1 MTTQYASSIYPV
13 PNRFIGIG
21 KETAGPGSVATA
33 TYTLP
38 LTSFKPDDK
47 VTYLPDAAW
56 RNSMGD
62 LYNLVQGVEI
72 ADISLAGPF
81 FADGFGYVLA
91 DMMGDYYQSVNG
103 GVTGTTTT
111 LSGSVASGATTIVL
125 ANSGSGVAVDDL
137 ISVGSTGTTAEEVR
151 QVTAIAGGTATLNMQ
166 LYQGHASGGTVT
178 VYSSWDTI
186 THSFAQLNTG
196 SGMGGFNEAQP
207 PTYSFT
213 DYTGVPAS
221 TGARQYAYS
230 VFSEVALTSNATAL
244 LEWDGKLTAVASEI
258 AATTP
263 TTSISDVAPQAAWNT
278 TVTIAGSGTYNTEEW
293 KLTLQRKIT
302 PKFENAG
309 QQAPYAIPRGAL
321 SAMLNF
327 TFDPASDE
335 EEYLPLRNATIQ
347 TLVLNCTNGQT
358 GTAATSI
365 NISATKMQVDT
376 SVIEDTK
383 EDFGWTNTAKLIENT
398 TDTGPSGGYGPCV
411 ISVTNRVIAY

>member
-1 MTTQYASSIYPV
+1 MTNNYASQVYPT
-13 PNRFIGIG
+13 PDRFIGVG
-21 KETAGPGSVATA
+21 KEPAPGSVTTATA
-33 TYTLP
+33 TIP
-38 LTSFKPDDK
+38 LTAFKPDDK
-47 VTYLPDAAW
+47 VSYYPDAAW
-56 RNSMGD
+56 RNAMGD

-72 ADISLAGPF
+72 ADISLTGPF
-81 FADGFGYVLA
+81 YSDTFGYVLA

-137 ISVGSTGTTAEEVR
+137 ISVGGTGVTQEVR

-186 THSFAQLNTG
+186 VHNFAQLNIGT
-196 SGMGGFNEAQP
+196 GMGGFTQSQP
-207 PTYSFT
+207 PTYTFT
-213 DYTGVPAS
+213 DSTGVPAS
-221 TGARQYAYS
+221 TGARQYAYA

-244 LEWDGKLTAVASEI
+244 LEWDGKITALASEI

-263 TTSISDVAPQAAWNT
+263 TTSLSDVAPLAAWNT
-278 TVTIAGSGTYNTEEW
+278 TVTIAGGGTYNTDEW

-302 PKFENAG
+302 PKYGNNG

-327 TFDPASDE
+327 TFDPAQDE
-335 EEYLPLRNATIQ
+335 LQYLSMRDATIQ
-347 TLVLNCTNGQT
+347 TLSLNSTNGQS
-358 GTAATSI
+358 GTAASSI
-365 NISATKMQVDT
+365 QITATKMQMDT
-376 SVIEDTK
+376 SVIDDTK
-383 EDFGWTNTAKLIENT
+383 DVFGWQNTAKLIENT
-398 TDTGPSGGYGPCV
+398 TDTGPSGGYGPC
-411 ISVTNRVIAY
+411 IIALTNRTISY

>member
-1 MTTQYASSIYPV
+1 MANYAQQLYPT
-13 PNRFIGIG
+13 PDRFVGVG
-21 KETAGPGSVATA
+21 KETAGPGSVASETA
-33 TYTLP
+33 TIP

-47 VTYLPDAAW
+47 ITYLPDAAW
-56 RNSMGD
+56 RNAMGD
-62 LYNLVQGVEI
+62 LYNLVSGVEI

-81 FADGFGYVLA
+81 FADTFGYVLA
-91 DMMGDYYQSVNG
+91 DMCGDYYQSVNG

-125 ANSGSGVAVDDL
+125 ASGTGVSVNDL
-137 ISVGSTGTTAEEVR
+137 ISVGGTGTTAEEVR

-178 VYSSWDTI
+178 VYSSYDTV
-186 THSFAQLNTG
+186 THNFAQLNTG
-196 SGMGGFNEAQP
+196 TGMGGFTEAQP
-207 PTYSFT
+207 PTYTFT

-221 TGARQYAYS
+221 SGARQYAYS

-244 LEWDGKLTAVASEI
+244 LEWDGKMTSVASEI
-258 AATTP
+258 AATKP

-302 PKFENAG
+302 PKFTNQGTYSPFAL
-309 QQAPYAIPRGAL
+309 PRGAL

-335 EEYLPLRNATIQ
+335 LEYLYFRNNTQPTI
-347 TLVLNCTNGQT
+347 VLECTNGQT
-358 GTAATSI
+358 GTAATSVTI
-365 NISATKMQVDT
+365 TAEKCAFDT
-376 SVIEDTK
+376 AVIEDTK
-383 EDFGWTNTAKLIENT
+383 DTFGWTATAKLVENT
-398 TDTGPSGGYGPCV
+398 TNTGPSGGYGPCV
-411 ISVTNRVIAY
+411 ISLVNTTISY